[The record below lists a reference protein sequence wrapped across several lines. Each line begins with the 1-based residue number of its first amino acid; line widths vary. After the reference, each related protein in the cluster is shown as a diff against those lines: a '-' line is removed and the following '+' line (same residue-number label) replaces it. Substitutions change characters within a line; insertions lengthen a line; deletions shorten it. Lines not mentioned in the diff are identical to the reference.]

1 LNSGSVDLELSTLA
15 IKLSPY
21 SECQCLNVLL
31 IFLACNVGDEGGFAP
46 NILDNFEALNL
57 LMEAIS
63 KAGYEGKIQIG
74 MDVAASEFCK
84 PGPKYDLDFKNPDS
98 SPEKWVSQWLSD
110 KTAFL

>member
-1 LNSGSVDLELSTLA
+1 MVVDCSC
-15 IKLSPY
+15 SY
-21 SECQCLNVLL
+21 YFFL
-31 IFLACNVGDEGGFAP
+31 ITACNVGDEGGFAP

-84 PGPKYDLDFKNPDS
+84 DGKYDLDFKNKDS
-98 SPEKWVSQWLSD
+98 DPSKFVSDYIFQIFFMFMSL
-110 KTAFL
+110 KVIM